1 MMTAMSAPTDPP
13 SSSHEP
19 LRENPSPAPGLIDLA
34 CFTREDGA
42 STSPDGAGDIAAPG
56 SLIGRYELKQLLGEG
71 GFGMVWKALQWE
83 PIRREVA
90 LKVIKPGMDS
100 REIIGR
106 FETERQSLALMDH
119 PNIAA
124 VFDAGS
130 TSAGRP
136 YFVMELVQG
145 LPITTYCDQH
155 QLSIEQRL
163 ELFIPVC
170 QAVQHAH
177 QKAILHRDLKPSNIL
192 VADLDG
198 RPVPK
203 VIDFGIAK
211 ALGGPADDAGS
222 PLRQLR
228 THSGMIIGTPQ
239 YMSPEQAGS
248 LPDVDTRSD
257 IYTLGV
263 ILYELLT
270 GRVPLQEDPAL
281 PSGFEELLRR
291 VREQTPPRPSQVLLT
306 PAQKEETTV
315 AATARRLD
323 TTRLARRLRGD
334 LDWVVM
340 KALEKDRNRRY
351 ESATALAQDIRRH
364 LRQEPVSAAAP
375 TWSYQASKFVRRHR
389 TIVTAGATVAAAL
402 VAATFISYTQAARA
416 IQAGKDTQKALDQS
430 RKSQAE
436 AQANLARARE
446 AVDQFLNKV
455 TDDRRLSQA
464 NLQSL
469 RQQLLE
475 TALPFYQQFVA
486 QQSDDPAV
494 RLEQAGAYLR
504 LGTISFV
511 IGDTAQ
517 AETSLRKAISG
528 LGQLPETARTAPKA
542 KQIEAKSLQ
551 VLGVVQQKLG
561 RTDESDVSLRK
572 AIQILED
579 LAARFPT
586 EAVFASELTTSHA
599 NLGLLLSGLAED
611 DSRGQSRA
619 DSGNDSARFGPAD
632 AEAAFQSALTA
643 ASQLGAARPATVG
656 ANAPLA
662 LALRGHGAF
671 LAKGGRWA
679 DAEAVL
685 RRALVLQ
692 ERLTQEAPQTQDHQ
706 LGLSRILTDLAKCC
720 SQQNRPEDA
729 ATASRR
735 AMEVLGD
742 LAARFPDVIEYRSA
756 LAVGTGNHGW
766 LLFRADQ
773 FGPAE
778 EAFHKTVALQELLM
792 KQNPAVPEY
801 RLAMAEGLHGL
812 GVVQWRLGRQQEA
825 EQTMLRGIK
834 EKEEL
839 VSAFPSLT
847 EYRNSLV
854 KTLCQLAS
862 LIDETPGWE
871 RARPLLQKALAQQ
884 VVTLKGAPGNR
895 HYAQILVSIHFA
907 MTGIH
912 LKSGD
917 PEAALKEVQ
926 TIRQM
931 ADKDPEALRKIIY
944 LMTTIL
950 PVVQKDEKLTPE
962 ARRVIIETQARQAL
976 AWLWQYKKDRAGT
989 LPADAFGGEE
999 IFFTAHLQGVPSL
1012 VAAPEQKPPAPAV
1025 PAGAPQPGD
1034 RLPRRF
1040 TYDYKFTDPGVR
1052 IWVREGDIWTETQP
1066 SGRQNV
1072 LRIIGRTAVEGVE
1085 GSLLGRSDVP
1095 SMQVFIPDRST
1106 TGKMHLKAR
1115 NNKDSP
1121 WYHLGSMQN
1130 IE

>member
-1 MMTAMSAPTDPP
+1 MSASSDPP
-13 SSSHEP
+13 
-19 LRENPSPAPGLIDLA
+19 PAPHKPSREDQPLSGLIDLA
-34 CFTREDGA
+34 SFTQKESLGTTA
-42 STSPDGAGDIAAPG
+42 SLPPPASADPQSDLAAAGT
-56 SLIGRYELKQLLGEG
+56 LIGRYELKELLGEG
-71 GFGMVWKALQWE
+71 GFGMVWKAVQWD

-100 REIIGR
+100 REISAR

-124 VFDAGS
+124 VFDAGA

-192 VADLDG
+192 VADRDG
-198 RPVPK
+198 RAVPK

-211 ALGGPADDAGS
+211 ALGGQPDGVG
-222 PLRQLR
+222 PLMEHLR
-228 THSGMIIGTPQ
+228 THSGLIIGTPQ

-270 GRVPLQEDPAL
+270 GRAPLQMDTDRAA
-281 PSGFEELLRR
+281 GFEELLRK
-291 VREQTPPRPSQVLLT
+291 VREHTPPRPSQALLQQV
-306 PAQKEETTV
+306 PASGSQ
-315 AATARRLD
+315 ARRAD
-323 TTRLARRLRGD
+323 TTRLSRRLRGD

-389 TIVTAGATVAAAL
+389 TIVTAGTTVAAAL
-402 VAATFISYTQAARA
+402 VAATFISYSQAARA

-494 RLEQAGAYLR
+494 RMEQAGAYLR

-517 AETSLRKAISG
+517 AESSLRKAISG
-528 LGQLPETARTAPKA
+528 LAQLPEAERTAPKA

-561 RTDESDVSLRK
+561 RSDESDLSLRR

-579 LAARFPT
+579 LAARFPK

-611 DSRGQSRA
+611 ETRGQSRA
-619 DSGNDSARFGPAD
+619 DSGNDLARSGPAD

-643 ASQLGAARPATVG
+643 ATQLGAARPATVG

-685 RRALVLQ
+685 RKALALQ
-692 ERLTQEAPQTQDHQ
+692 ERLIQEDPISQDHQ

-720 SQQNRPEDA
+720 SQQDRPEDA

-735 AMEVLGD
+735 ATEVLSD
-742 LAARFPDVIEYRSA
+742 LAARFPDVTEYRNA
-756 LAVGTGNHGW
+756 LAIGTGNHGW

-812 GVVQWRLGRQQEA
+812 GVMQWRLGRQQEA

-854 KTLCQLAS
+854 KTLCQLAL

-871 RARPLLQKALAQQ
+871 RARPLLQKALTQQ

-917 PEAALKEVQ
+917 HTAALKEVQ
-926 TIRQM
+926 TILQM
-931 ADKDPEALRKIIY
+931 ADKDPEALRKIIH

-962 ARRVIIETQARQAL
+962 ARRVIIETNARRAL
-976 AWLWQYKKDRAGT
+976 AWLWQYKKDRAST
-989 LPADAFGGEE
+989 LPADALGGEE

-1012 VAAPEQKPPAPAV
+1012 VAAPEQKLPPAPA
-1025 PAGAPQPGD
+1025 PAGEQQAGD
-1034 RLPRRF
+1034 RMPRRF

-1072 LRIIGRTAVEGVE
+1072 LRVIGRTTVEEVA

-1095 SMQVFIPDRST
+1095 SMQVFIPDRSPS
-1106 TGKMHLKAR
+1106 GKMHLKAR

-1130 IE
+1130 VE